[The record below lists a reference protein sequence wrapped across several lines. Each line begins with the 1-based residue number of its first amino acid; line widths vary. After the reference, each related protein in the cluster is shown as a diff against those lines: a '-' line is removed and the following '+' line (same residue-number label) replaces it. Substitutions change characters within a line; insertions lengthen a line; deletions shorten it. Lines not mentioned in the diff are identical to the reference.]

1 MAVATFHREVPMRRL
16 SLALVLAACFALA
29 APAGAC
35 PDNCF
40 FTPGG
45 TWTCTTEASADTV
58 FDSTAYPSCFRSIVF
73 AGYTAGYSIPQGTLY
88 ASVGGG
94 FDGAC
99 GPGIAVTDDF
109 VIGGLPAGTQVTL
122 RAQLALRFQI
132 GCILPGGSH
141 GIARLESG
149 AQSAMLDIELDNFA
163 DQVPRDTTVVLTLS
177 VVAGTPF
184 RLLASTQVRTGECL
198 ARMDGTL
205 MFLDLPSV
213 ASVTSCNGFVQ
224 APTPARATT
233 WGAIKAG
240 YR

>member
-1 MAVATFHREVPMRRL
+1 MRHLSIAFALAVCV
-16 SLALVLAACFALA
+16 ALA
-29 APAGAC
+29 APAAAC
-35 PDNCF
+35 PENCF

-45 TWTCTTEASADTV
+45 IWTCTTAASADTA
-58 FDSTAYPSCFRSIVF
+58 FDSTAYPPCFKNFMFR
-73 AGYTAGYSIPQGTLY
+73 GYTAGYSLPQGTLY

-99 GPGIAVTDDF
+99 GPGVAATDDF
-109 VIGGLPAGTQVTL
+109 VVGGLPAGTPVTL

-149 AQSAMLDIELDNFA
+149 AQSAVLDIALDDF
-163 DQVPRDTTVVLTLS
+163 DRQGPRDSSVVLTLT
-177 VVAGTPF
+177 VTAGTPF
-184 RLLASTQVRTGECL
+184 RLLASTQVSTGECL
-198 ARMDGTL
+198 ATMNGTL
-205 MFLDLPSV
+205 MFLDLPPV
-213 ASVTSCNGFVQ
+213 ASVTSCNGFSQ

>member
-1 MAVATFHREVPMRRL
+1 MRRL
-16 SLALVLAACFALA
+16 ALAFALVACFALT

-45 TWTCTTEASADTV
+45 IWTCTTAASADTA
-58 FDSTAYPSCFRSIVF
+58 FDSTAYPSCFKNMFFR
-73 AGYTAGYSIPQGTLY
+73 GYTAGYSIPNGTLY
-88 ASVGGG
+88 ATVSGG

-99 GPGIAVTDDF
+99 GPGVATSDDF
-109 VIGGLPAGTQVTL
+109 VVGGLPAGTPVTL
-122 RAQLALRFQI
+122 RVQLALRFQI

-149 AQSAMLDIELDNFA
+149 AQSAVLDIDLDNFSGQA
-163 DQVPRDTTVVLTLS
+163 PRDTSVVLTLP
-177 VVAGTPF
+177 VVAGIPF

-198 ARMDGTL
+198 ATMNGTL
-205 MFLDLPSV
+205 MFLDLPPV
-213 ASVTSCNGFVQ
+213 ASVTSCNGFAQ

-233 WGAIKAG
+233 WGAVKAG